1 MKVTQVF
8 LAMTTLLETW
18 IASVLLAG
26 RLTVVITRHLFQLV
40 NVLLLE
46 VGILMI
52 LFALLD

>member
-26 RLTVVITRHLFQLV
+26 RLTVVVTRHLFQLV